1 MAGGDGGGGGVR
13 NNNIKMIRQ
22 FSYRQAQ
29 QHCR

>member
-1 MAGGDGGGGGVR
+1 MAGSGGGGGVR

-29 QHCR
+29 QHSR